1 MRRAGREL
9 AASGAARVLV
19 ERGPLLATGV
29 LGLAIAADV
38 GYAIVRGARASRP
51 PAVARAGR
59 AAPELDRAAINGLF
73 GASPPRATAAPA
85 AAVTDFELTGTIALT
100 DPGSGFGILRRR
112 AQGEQSY
119 RAGETLP
126 GGVRLVEVYPE
137 RVVVDLGGVLST
149 LFLPHAGA
157 GTRAA
162 ATVARHAPPPRPVDP
177 IVASSPQVPTTLAER
192 RQHPLNVPGSRMS
205 RALRPHPL
213 VVDRHVVGYQVAAGG
228 EGTALPGLP
237 RGALIREI
245 NGVPLTDGV
254 VAGRMLDSLATAG
267 SATFVV
273 QDADGEHSVT
283 VDVSNLAAFAAPSGR
298 AR

>member
-1 MRRAGREL
+1 V
-9 AASGAARVLV
+9 AASGVARVLI
-19 ERGPLLATGV
+19 EHGPSLATV
-29 LGLAIAADV
+29 ILGLAIAADV
-38 GYAIVRGARASRP
+38 GYAIVRGARPSRS
-51 PAVARAGR
+51 PALARAGR
-59 AAPELDRAAINGLF
+59 AGPGPDRSAINGLF
-73 GASPPRATAAPA
+73 GAGPPTADAAPA

-126 GGVRLVEVYPE
+126 GGARLVEVYPE
-137 RVVVDLGGVLST
+137 RVVVDVGGVLST

-157 GTRAA
+157 GSRTG
-162 ATVARHAPPPRPVDP
+162 ATVARRAPPPRPLDA
-177 IVASSPQVPTTLAER
+177 IVASSPEVPKTLDER
-192 RQHPLNVPGSRMS
+192 RQHPVNVPGSRIS

-213 VVDRHVVGYQVAAGG
+213 VVDQHVVGYQVAVSG
-228 EGTALPGLP
+228 EGTSLPGLP

-267 SATFVV
+267 SATFVI
-273 QDADGEHSVT
+273 QDGDGEHSLT
-283 VDVSNLAAFAAPSGR
+283 VDVSNLAAFAAPLR
-298 AR
+298 PAR